1 MLSNTQLFFPDD
13 DLENTQ
19 KNQCLVPN
27 DFYEIQNTTKSK
39 QLYLHLN
46 ISSIWY
52 YVDDLAVL
60 VANCKT
66 KPRKIGISECRIGA
80 GRLSISKINIHNY
93 PYEYSPTKSW
103 KGGTL
108 LHIDKSVKYKSRKD
122 LHLNKPKETESTFI
136 EVIETK
142 KRNVVIGCIYKY
154 LKITIKEFLNDFLE
168 SVFIKISF
176 EKKRSYSNGRF

>member
-1 MLSNTQLFFPDD
+1 M
-13 DLENTQ
+13 
-19 KNQCLVPN
+19 
-27 DFYEIQNTTKSK
+27 
-39 QLYLHLN
+39 
-46 ISSIWY
+46 
-52 YVDDLAVL
+52 
-60 VANCKT
+60 ANCKT
-66 KPRKIGISECRIGA
+66 KPRKIGISECRIGT
-80 GRLSISKINIHNY
+80 GRLSISKINIDNY
-93 PYEYSPTKSW
+93 PYEYSPTKSS

-176 EKKRSYSNGRF
+176 EKKGSYSNGRF